1 MNENAAYDYV
11 IVGAGS
17 AGCVLANRLS
27 EDPKVS
33 VLLLEAGPKDR
44 NPMIHLPAGFVMT
57 LKDPKVNWLYE
68 TEPEPGANNRSIVW
82 PRGKVLGGS
91 SSINGLLYVR
101 GQTQDYDRW
110 AQLGNKGWAWDDV
123 EPYFRKSA
131 DHAEPGALHGV
142 GGALAV
148 SATPDRHPISDA
160 FIAAG
165 EQLGIPRRD
174 DLNGLDQEGIG
185 YYHMTARNG
194 LRVSTAKAFLKP
206 IRARRNLTVATDALA
221 FRIFLEDAMASGVAY
236 NQGGQQCYAKA
247 GREVLLCG
255 GTVNSPQLLQLS
267 GIGPANLLRAHGIEV
282 VKDLPGVG
290 ENLQDHYVVGCA
302 YRATQPITANELTRG
317 LPLLREAVKWAVSRR
332 GVLAMS
338 AAHIGAFVKTR
349 PELDSPDVR
358 YHILPASMTQNIG
371 SGKMDLDPFPGIT
384 CAPCQLRPESRGSIH
399 IKSSIPTQYPAI
411 RANYLSARLD
421 QETVVESLKIARRLF
436 NAAPLDAF
444 RGAELEPGADVQSDD
459 ELLAFARERGNTIYH
474 PVGTCKMGSDPM
486 AVVDAQLRV
495 HGIQNLRVIDASIMP
510 NLVSGNTN
518 APVIMIAEKAADMIK
533 AAARRQ

>member
-1 MNENAAYDYV
+1 MAMQQFDYV
-11 IVGAGS
+11 IIGAGS

-33 VLLLEAGPKDR
+33 VLLLEAGPKDS
-44 NPMIHLPAGFVMT
+44 NPMIHLPAGFART

-68 TEPEPGANNRSIVW
+68 TEPEPGTNNRPIVW

-101 GQTQDYDRW
+101 GQRQDYDRW
-110 AQLGNKGWAWDDV
+110 AQLGNRGWAWDDV
-123 EPYFRKSA
+123 EPYFRKSV
-131 DHAEPGALHGV
+131 DHAESGELHGT
-142 GGALAV
+142 GGPLAV
-148 SATPDRHPISDA
+148 SAAPDRHPVSDA

-194 LRVSTAKAFLKP
+194 LRVSAAKAFLKP
-206 IRARRNLTVATDALA
+206 IRSRRNLTIETDALA
-221 FRIFLEDAMASGVAY
+221 FRILLEGTRADGVAY
-236 NQGGQQCYAKA
+236 SRNGRQCYGRA

-267 GIGPANLLRAHGIEV
+267 GIGPASLLREHGIEV
-282 VKDLPGVG
+282 VADLPGVG

-302 YRATQPITANELTRG
+302 YRCTQPVTVNELSRG
-317 LPLLREAVKWAVSRR
+317 LSLAREAVKWVVSRR
-332 GVLAMS
+332 GLLAMS

-349 PELDSPDVR
+349 PELDSPDVQF
-358 YHILPASMTQNIG
+358 HILPASMTQNIA
-371 SGKMDLDPFPGIT
+371 SGKLDLDPFPGMT
-384 CAPCQLRPESRGSIH
+384 CAPCQLRPESRGSIR
-399 IKSSIPTQYPAI
+399 IKSPLPTVHPAI

-421 QETVVESLKIARRLF
+421 QETVVESLKIARRIF
-436 NAAPLDAF
+436 NAAPLDPY
-444 RGAELEPGADVQSDD
+444 RGAELEPGADVQSND

-474 PVGTCKMGSDPM
+474 PAGTCKMGSDPM

-495 HGIQNLRVIDASIMP
+495 HGVQNLRVIDASIMP

-518 APVIMIAEKAADMIK
+518 APVIMIAEKAADMIR
-533 AAARRQ
+533 AARAA

>member
-1 MNENAAYDYV
+1 MSENAAYDYV

-44 NPMIHLPAGFVMT
+44 NPMIHLPAGFAST

-68 TEPEPGANNRSIVW
+68 TEPEPGANNRAIVW

-123 EPYFRKSA
+123 EPYFRKSV
-131 DHAEPGALHGV
+131 DHAEPGALHGT
-142 GGALAV
+142 GGGLAV
-148 SATPDRHPISDA
+148 SAASGRHPISDA

-206 IRARRNLTVATDALA
+206 IRTRRNLTVATNALA
-221 FRIFLEDAMASGVAY
+221 FRIFFEGVRADGVAY
-236 NQGGQQCYAKA
+236 SQGARQLYAKA

-255 GTVNSPQLLQLS
+255 GAVNSPQLLQLS
-267 GIGPANLLRAHGIEV
+267 GLGPEALLHGHGIEV

-290 ENLQDHYVVGCA
+290 ENLQDHYLVGCA
-302 YRATQPITANELTRG
+302 YRCTQPVTVNEQSRG
-317 LPLLREAVKWAVSRR
+317 LALLREAVKWAVSRR
-332 GVLAMS
+332 GLLAMS

-349 PELDSPDVR
+349 PELDSPDVQ
-358 YHILPASMTQNIG
+358 YHILPASMTQSIA
-371 SGKMDLDPFPGIT
+371 SGKLDLDPFPGMT
-384 CAPCQLRPESRGSIH
+384 CAPCQLRPESRGSIR
-399 IKSSIPTQYPAI
+399 IKSSIPTVYPAI

-436 NAAPLDAF
+436 NAAPLDPF

-459 ELLAFARERGNTIYH
+459 ELLAFARERGNTLYH
-474 PVGTCKMGSDPM
+474 PVGSCKMGSDPM

-533 AAARRQ
+533 AARPQ

>member
-1 MNENAAYDYV
+1 MQQFDYV

-27 EDPKVS
+27 EDPKVT

-44 NPMIHLPAGFVMT
+44 NPMIHLPAGFAST

-68 TEPEPGANNRSIVW
+68 TEPEQGTNNRAIVW

-110 AQLGNKGWAWDDV
+110 AQLGNRGWAWDDV
-123 EPYFRKSA
+123 EPYFRKSV
-131 DHAEPGALHGV
+131 DHAEPGALHGT

-148 SATPDRHPISDA
+148 SAAPDRHPISDA

-165 EQLGIPRRD
+165 ETLDIPRRD

-194 LRVSTAKAFLKP
+194 LRMSTAKAFLKP
-206 IRARRNLTVATDALA
+206 IRSRRNLTVATEALA
-221 FRIFLEDAMASGVAY
+221 FRIICEGTRADGLAY
-236 NQGGQQCYAKA
+236 NRGGRQCYAKA

-255 GTVNSPQLLQLS
+255 GAVNSPQLLQLS
-267 GIGPANLLRAHGIEV
+267 GIGPAALLRGHGIEI

-290 ENLQDHYVVGCA
+290 ENLQDHYVIGCA
-302 YRATQPITANELTRG
+302 YRALLPVTINEQVRCLS
-317 LPLLREAVKWAVSRR
+317 LLREAVKWAVSRR
-332 GVLAMS
+332 GLLAMS
-338 AAHIGAFVKTR
+338 AAHVGAFVKTR
-349 PELDSPDVR
+349 PELDSPDVQ
-358 YHILPASMTQNIG
+358 YHIMPASMTQNIG
-371 SGKMDLDPFPGIT
+371 SGKLDLDPFPGMT
-384 CAPCQLRPESRGSIH
+384 CAPCQLRPESRGTVH
-399 IKSSIPTQYPAI
+399 IKSSVPTVHPAI
-411 RANYLSARLD
+411 RANYLSAKLD
-421 QETVVESLKIARRLF
+421 QETVVESLKIARRIF
-436 NAAPLDAF
+436 NAAPLDPW
-444 RGAELEPGADVQSDD
+444 RGTELEPGADVQSDD

-474 PVGTCKMGSDPM
+474 PVGTCKMGADPM

-518 APVIMIAEKAADMIK
+518 APVIMIAEKAADMIR
-533 AAARRQ
+533 AATRAG

>member
-1 MNENAAYDYV
+1 MQEFDYV
-11 IVGAGS
+11 ITGAGS

-44 NPMIHLPAGFVMT
+44 NPMIHLPAGFAST

-68 TEPEPGANNRSIVW
+68 TEPEPGANNRAIVW

-110 AQLGNKGWAWDDV
+110 AQLGNRGWAWDDV
-123 EPYFRKSA
+123 EPYFRKSV

-148 SATPDRHPISDA
+148 SAAPDRHPISDA

-165 EQLGIPRRD
+165 ETLGIPRRD

-206 IRARRNLTVATDALA
+206 IRIRKNLNIVTGALA
-221 FRIFLEDAMASGVAY
+221 FRIFFEGTRAEGVAY
-236 NQGGQQCYAKA
+236 SRGGRQCYAKA
-247 GREVLLCG
+247 RREVLVCG
-255 GTVNSPQLLQLS
+255 GAVNSPQLLQLS
-267 GIGPANLLRAHGIEV
+267 GIGPAALLREHGIDV
-282 VKDLPGVG
+282 VADLPGVG
-290 ENLQDHYVVGCA
+290 ENLQDHYVIGCA
-302 YRATQPITANELTRG
+302 YRCTRPVTVNEQSRG
-317 LPLLREAVKWAVSRR
+317 LPLLGEALKWLVLRR
-332 GVLAMS
+332 GLLAMS

-349 PELDSPDVR
+349 PELDSPDVQ
-358 YHILPASMTQNIG
+358 YHILPASMTQNIAP
-371 SGKMDLDPFPGIT
+371 GKMELDSFPGMT
-384 CAPCQLRPESRGSIH
+384 CAPCQLRPQSRGSIR
-399 IKSSIPTQYPAI
+399 IKSSIPTTPPAI
-411 RANYLSARLD
+411 RPNYLTARLD

-436 NAAPLDAF
+436 NAAPLDPY

-486 AVVDAQLRV
+486 AVTDAQLRV

-533 AAARRQ
+533 AAARAA